1 MSSCVARYGN
11 ACGSDPMFMRSNPA
25 TGREATGREA
35 LLLN

>member
-25 TGREATGREA
+25 TGLGA